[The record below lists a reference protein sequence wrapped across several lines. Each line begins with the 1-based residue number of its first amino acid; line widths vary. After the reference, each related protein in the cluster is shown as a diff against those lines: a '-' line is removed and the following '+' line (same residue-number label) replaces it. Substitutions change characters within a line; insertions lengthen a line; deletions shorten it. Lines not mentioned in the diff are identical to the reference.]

1 MSKLVK
7 KITKTQSKNLYQ
19 NKDEGNAE
27 TSELKIESA
36 ISQLRDESQE
46 EPKGKPAEVFQEQ
59 IPREPGF
66 RVEKIEQNSQG
77 SAVDQVKQETEVES
91 KLTKLKGGSVIS
103 FDEAAF
109 RAKLRDGMKNT
120 VLKQVKKESTKESKS
135 ETKRIVSYG
144 TIDESDPKVT
154 QNVTGSIIT
163 STYVI
168 DEPEQRNSS
177 YLVSSK
183 SGTDLSGTSEGIK
196 TFVVTQSMNES
207 GKAMNEQTAQM
218 LSKAISS
225 ESASNFTENP
235 ESIDIGRESG
245 KDFSTASEGLKT
257 YVVTKSIH
265 EDGTGTNDQSSQ
277 LESFGASGESSANVI
292 TTRKIIKTSTMS
304 DAGQSNRRSMTITD
318 RRYVSKSEDDSDMD
332 FLEAREGIQ
341 TLMVGQIGQSSEQ
354 KSISTITGQSFQ
366 NSGEP
371 IVITQKMREQMT
383 TSGFSG
389 GESRDATSHEIWQD
403 YEKNPL
409 VSSRTSSTT
418 TRTVVVSNSVSG
430 REVEESIEGKTEQKE
445 LKIFNQLPAEKES
458 LSSNQTGTIQQE
470 KSGNTELIEPN
481 DRENLGFAFSQN
493 ITSKSDV
500 GFSETE
506 EDSQSSVVNLPEEQ
520 HRQKPKTANSK
531 GMSLF
536 LKEEAKFR
544 AKVRDGVKNTV
555 LKRVKRDSK
564 KESKSETRQTIS
576 TGTTAESKTEVTQ
589 SEHEGLTPSIS
600 AIDQEEQKTNSDMAP
615 PKAVDDFSITSEQ
628 MKASLVTQS
637 INEDEK
643 RTNELTSQPKSTGG
657 ISEITSNVTSTNRI
671 MDIGLETGNELS
683 SVSQGMKTTLVMQ
696 STKEGGERK
705 ISQSR
710 GIEAF
715 GGSNKTTVTSTI
727 FEPTQSSTL
736 KTTESESEGSSKE
749 RKISNVTEVREVRQT
764 SQVIQSGS
772 EGTIEVSSNRK
783 SEQNFPYPIS
793 EKPNFVVGKSEQI
806 TTSAVSGGES
816 MEKTSDEFGK
826 TDESSILSGLNI
838 GTTRTIDF
846 ESVSSQVRKNSRA
859 NQVYSP
865 APTGM
870 SDIKNTTK
878 FEKLT
883 LTSVSNLS
891 QPSERE
897 EINHV
902 NKNLFSSMTVGQFDA
917 KVEDRNKP
925 VSKQSAIE
933 FSGKSSSKII
943 TNDSTATI
951 NDSGSKV
958 LETRDRSKAISVE
971 TIEENN
977 HVKAASDGDKKLSIT
992 TVNKTEIMKSGEVVD
1007 NEEMVQPSK
1016 NKEEKNGT
1024 QEWARS
1030 NKILIGSQTELT
1042 ERTGKEQEIGTSII
1056 SQSQNSEETER
1067 KNAVNLTSYPEL
1079 KELDMD
1085 FDKTQREEILSRMH
1099 KVTENNQKD
1108 SNVNGIDSFKIEEN
1122 LVGTENYEK
1131 RSTESDQ
1138 EKSNLPDFRSLR
1150 TEKSE
1155 ENSIASNGSHF
1166 DMKETETF
1174 EKISIQAPVPNFEK
1188 NGTVTWEEKIRKL
1201 EESLKENSSVQGVG
1215 ATREKGSKDPSE
1227 QNATSDDRTKTVE
1240 NFKKLSV
1247 TESKSDNSEKSEE
1260 FVKEYSVQ
1268 VFPLENRTITT
1279 DGLKESAVQS
1289 FVSENRKGSQVGQK
1303 EFSVPKS
1310 ESDIVK
1316 NADGAKKSSP
1326 INFSFDFR
1334 ESKEDSIQ
1342 ESHQGNFSTN
1352 DREKSEVSVEELV
1365 VEKTSRKDKVI
1376 KENAIEEFSV
1386 QKSASHDIREAE
1398 VYVEELLNTDSIL
1411 SVNRAKPG
1419 DEVKDAA
1426 VPTTVLISTVEP
1438 QGVIKES
1445 VIPRTVLEDKV
1456 ELVAGYKDTS
1466 EQKSSLD
1473 ESVTTQ
1479 FDIKEIAVPQ
1489 TLKGD
1494 RVKLDVGLKQKTEP
1508 DTSSTE
1514 TVKTELGVK
1523 QSVVSKTYLNDTLK
1537 PDVEGQKSAVT
1548 KTRMDEIDVSK
1559 VAISQ
1564 LSEARRSLDDGIN
1577 SEVVVNVPD
1586 ISMASLTSEIIPEVK
1601 EVKVLNV
1608 SRTSS
1613 IYKVKP
1619 EHVVKESDVRK
1630 TALDNRTE
1638 RPEFGFTSSVVP
1650 ETSVDDK
1657 AKVEEFSFK
1666 NSTKPKTSLDDNF
1679 KPQVGVEKSAK
1690 SETSTND
1697 TVKAGVGVKE
1707 NAAPKA
1713 LFDDLVELEA
1723 DVNVSAVAEIP
1734 LDDKVKAGVG
1744 VENSTKPKVSL
1755 DYQNPAKTVQQ
1766 KAPVSLE
1773 KTITDLVETTQDNE
1787 QKLNSSVTEGPIRG
1801 NIPEENAELTQS
1813 VKTDEIE
1820 VPIVEAEIATVS
1832 SINKELS
1839 QESQKESEV
1848 PAENFA
1854 PDRQPEKIKA
1864 KTGFFSFLPW
1874 NFFTFSPRDTEKKP
1888 DANQNNSND
1897 SNYEKADPMDHS
1909 DSERKQKPTQKETT
1923 IEIGEGKDET
1933 LGKIDVETENPEIAD
1948 DDEQPT
1954 PESQEDWEIVDP
1966 KHDDF
1971 QPPVSLDLPKVTTQQ
1986 LPEEVKV
1993 KMSVA
1998 EKSTENKE
2006 QNKIKN
2012 GRVNSYGSVDK
2023 SNLAPLGNPE
2033 NLDIFRTDSD
2043 HQPPKTTTEDTRI
2056 EMEPETGSVKSEVGK
2071 MNAEVSRV
2079 SDSGLPSY
2087 GALDEEAGT
2096 SGQGMGDE
2104 VVTSLVD
2111 IDQEAEGGE
2120 RTDNEKTDLIDK
2132 PGKSGTQILGRT
2144 FNLGTEE
2151 LKTPEFWRA
2160 GLGEFMGSF
2169 LFLLT
2174 CLVPIWSPDSL
2185 VASAFGTGLTFTVL
2199 VQMFDSV
2206 SGGHINPSITLSLLM
2221 NGQIPIIK
2229 GAMYIS
2235 VQMLGGVA
2243 GSAFVNWST
2252 EDFPKE
2258 TPGEDVFDRCIP
2270 KMIDGYETQGAVFEF
2285 LFTSIISMLVLRCND
2300 PAQPVKKGTS
2310 ALAIGTVVTIA
2321 NFSLKPITGA
2331 PVNPARFVGPAIVG
2345 KRWGDFRYY
2354 LTSEFSSS
2362 IVTPFIYSPLL
2373 TQMKTPGSSGFD
2385 LSQYNPLK
2393 KFMR

>member
-643 RTNELTSQPKSTGG
+643 RTNELTSQPQSAGG
-657 ISEITSNVTSTNRI
+657 ISEITSNVTGTTRI

-736 KTTESESEGSSKE
+736 KTTVSESEGSSKA
-749 RKISNVTEVREVRQT
+749 RKKSNVSEVREVRQT
-764 SQVIQSGS
+764 SRVIQSGS
-772 EGTIEVSSNRK
+772 EGTIQESSNRK
-783 SEQNFPYPIS
+783 QEQSFSYAIS
-793 EKPNFVVGKSEQI
+793 EKPNLVVRKSEQI

-838 GTTRTIDF
+838 GTDSKTTRTIDF

-883 LTSVSNLS
+883 LTSVSDLS
-891 QPSERE
+891 RPSDR

-902 NKNLFSSMTVGQFDA
+902 NENLFSSMTAGQFDA

-925 VSKQSAIE
+925 MSKQSTIE

-943 TNDSTATI
+943 TNDSTATV
-951 NDSGSKV
+951 NDSDSNV
-958 LETRDRSKAISVE
+958 LETRDGSKAICVE

-977 HVKAASDGDKKLSIT
+977 YVKAASDGDKKQSIT
-992 TVNKTEIMKSGEVVD
+992 TVNKTEIMKSGEVIE
-1007 NEEMVQPSK
+1007 NEGVVHPSK
-1016 NKEEKNGT
+1016 NKEEKIGT
-1024 QEWARS
+1024 QEWAHS
-1030 NKILIGSQTELT
+1030 NKIMIGSQTELI

-1067 KNAVNLTSYPEL
+1067 KNLTSYPEL

-1108 SNVNGIDSFKIEEN
+1108 LNVNGIDSFKIEEN

-1155 ENSIASNGSHF
+1155 ENSIASNGSNF

-1215 ATREKGSKDPSE
+1215 ATREKGSNDPSE

-1247 TESKSDNSEKSEE
+1247 TESKSDNSEKFEE

-1310 ESDIVK
+1310 ESGIVK

-1342 ESHQGNFSTN
+1342 ESHQENFSAN
-1352 DREKSEVSVEELV
+1352 DREKSEVSVEEFV
-1365 VEKTSRKDKVI
+1365 VEKTSRNDKVI

-1386 QKSASHDIREAE
+1386 QKSASHDIRKAE
-1398 VYVEELLNTDSIL
+1398 VYVEELLNADSIL
-1411 SVNRAKPG
+1411 SVNKAKPR

-1426 VPTTVLISTVEP
+1426 VPNTFLISTVEP

-1456 ELVAGYKDTS
+1456 ELVAGYKGIS

-1479 FDIKEIAVPQ
+1479 FDVKEIAVPQ
-1489 TLKGD
+1489 TLKSD
-1494 RVKLDVGLKQKTEP
+1494 RVKLVKLDVGLKQKTEP

-1514 TVKTELGVK
+1514 TVKTELLVK
-1523 QSVVSKTYLNDTLK
+1523 QSVASNRYQNDTLK
-1537 PDVEGQKSAVT
+1537 PDAEGQKSAVT
-1548 KTRMDEIDVSK
+1548 KTRLDEIDVSK

-1564 LSEARRSLDDGIN
+1564 LFEARKSVDDRGIN

-1586 ISMASLTSEIIPEVK
+1586 ISTASLTSKIIPEVK

-1630 TALDNRTE
+1630 TVLDNRTE
-1638 RPEFGFTSSVVP
+1638 QPEFGFTSSVVP

-1657 AKVEEFSFK
+1657 AKVDEFSFK
-1666 NSTKPKTSLDDNF
+1666 NSTKPKTSLDDNV
-1679 KPQVGVEKSAK
+1679 KPEVGVEKSAVPK
-1690 SETSTND
+1690 TSPNG
-1697 TVKAGVGVKE
+1697 TVRPEVSVKE
-1707 NAAPKA
+1707 NVAPKA

-1744 VENSTKPKVSL
+1744 VENSTEPKVSL
-1755 DYQNPAKTVQQ
+1755 DDQNPAKTLQQ
-1766 KAPVSLE
+1766 KAPVSL
-1773 KTITDLVETTQDNE
+1773 KNTITDLVETTQDNE
-1787 QKLNSSVTEGPIRG
+1787 QKLNDSVTDGPIKR
-1801 NIPEENAELTQS
+1801 NIPEANAEINQS
-1813 VKTDEIE
+1813 AKTDEIE

-1832 SINKELS
+1832 SVNKELS

-1848 PAENFA
+1848 PAENFE
-1854 PDRQPEKIKA
+1854 PDWQAEKLKA

-1888 DANQNNSND
+1888 DVSQNNSND
-1897 SNYEKADPMDHS
+1897 SDDEKADPMDYS
-1909 DSERKQKPTQKETT
+1909 DSEGNQKPTQKETT
-1923 IEIGEGKDET
+1923 IEIEEGKNEI

-1948 DDEQPT
+1948 DDDQPR
-1954 PESQEDWEIVDP
+1954 PEGQEDWEIVDP
-1966 KHDDF
+1966 KHDNV
-1971 QPPVSLDLPKVTTQQ
+1971 QPPVSLDQPKVTTQQ

-1993 KMSVA
+1993 KMSAA

-2012 GRVNSYGSVDK
+2012 GRVNSYGSIDE
-2023 SNLAPLGNPE
+2023 SNLTALGNPE
-2033 NLDIFRTDSD
+2033 DLNIFRDDPD
-2043 HQPPKTTTEDTRI
+2043 HQPPKTTTGDTII
-2056 EMEPETGSVKSEVGK
+2056 EM
-2071 MNAEVSRV
+2071 
-2079 SDSGLPSY
+2079 
-2087 GALDEEAGT
+2087 
-2096 SGQGMGDE
+2096 
-2104 VVTSLVD
+2104 
-2111 IDQEAEGGE
+2111 
-2120 RTDNEKTDLIDK
+2120 
-2132 PGKSGTQILGRT
+2132 
-2144 FNLGTEE
+2144 
-2151 LKTPEFWRA
+2151 
-2160 GLGEFMGSF
+2160 
-2169 LFLLT
+2169 
-2174 CLVPIWSPDSL
+2174 
-2185 VASAFGTGLTFTVL
+2185 
-2199 VQMFDSV
+2199 V
-2206 SGGHINPSITLSLLM
+2206 SGENLILRE
-2221 NGQIPIIK
+2221 
-2229 GAMYIS
+2229 
-2235 VQMLGGVA
+2235 
-2243 GSAFVNWST
+2243 ST
-2252 EDFPKE
+2252 IMKKPDKNNS
-2258 TPGEDVFDRCIP
+2258 D
-2270 KMIDGYETQGAVFEF
+2270 KKQG
-2285 LFTSIISMLVLRCND
+2285 
-2300 PAQPVKKGTS
+2300 
-2310 ALAIGTVVTIA
+2310 
-2321 NFSLKPITGA
+2321 
-2331 PVNPARFVGPAIVG
+2331 
-2345 KRWGDFRYY
+2345 
-2354 LTSEFSSS
+2354 
-2362 IVTPFIYSPLL
+2362 
-2373 TQMKTPGSSGFD
+2373 
-2385 LSQYNPLK
+2385 
-2393 KFMR
+2393 